1 MQTKPLLR
9 DQLIERLRIF
19 ILEQRT
25 TVPVRISSERELA
38 EKLSV
43 SRISV
48 RHAIKSLV
56 AEGLL
61 EQKQGSGTYIC
72 AEQKLPAEKDVELV
86 HVLMAK
92 DIKRNDPFFNECLA
106 EITHYCT
113 DNAIRLKVSREGT
126 QKISETDKAPFVILG
141 LLNKDS
147 IEQVSSVNGPIVSTQ
162 YYPDFH
168 NISQLLFDDSRIGW
182 EAAEILFNHGHR
194 QVIHLGGPSAYPS
207 AYERTEGFLKGAERK
222 NMLVQTLQGKM
233 NWRSGYE
240 LGNQVVKMLRSSK
253 APSAVF
259 ASNDWMALGLM
270 HRLAEE
276 RVSIPEQLSIIGCDD
291 IHMSAEISPG
301 LSTFKWDMNQMVREL
316 FGIIHTELF
325 GDERS
330 YKRVLLPA
338 RFITRDSLG
347 TCKVQN

>member
-1 MQTKPLLR
+1 MQTILGAGGAIGKKLAKDLTVYTKEIRLVSRNPKAVNPG
-9 DQLIERLRIF
+9 DQLMKADL
-19 ILEQRT
+19 
-25 TVPVRISSERELA
+25 TVAGEVDRVVAGSSIVYLTVGVEYSAKAWQHKWPVIMRNVFDSCIRHQAKLVFFDNVYTYDRNHLGNMTEETPVRPTSKKGE
-38 EKLSV
+38 
-43 SRISV
+43 V
-48 RHAIKSLV
+48 R
-56 AEGLL
+56 
-61 EQKQGSGTYIC
+61 
-72 AEQKLPAEKDVELV
+72 
-86 HVLMAK
+86 
-92 DIKRNDPFFNECLA
+92 
-106 EITHYCT
+106 
-113 DNAIRLKVSREGT
+113 
-126 QKISETDKAPFVILG
+126 
-141 LLNKDS
+141 
-147 IEQVSSVNGPIVSTQ
+147 
-162 YYPDFH
+162 
-168 NISQLLFDDSRIGW
+168 
-182 EAAEILFNHGHR
+182 
-194 QVIHLGGPSAYPS
+194 
-207 AYERTEGFLKGAERK
+207 
-222 NMLVQTLQGKM
+222 
-233 NWRSGYE
+233 
-240 LGNQVVKMLRSSK
+240 NQVVKMLRSSK